1 MSKRF
6 TDTRKYRKGL
16 LRGLQGAYK
25 LLWDY
30 LYHECDH
37 AGIWEK
43 DFELAQLLLGKDMAI
58 NEADALRFFNEGEER
73 IRVIDGGRK
82 WAILPFVEF
91 QYGLPLNPEN
101 KAHAS
106 VLRSLEKH
114 GIKGLARGMHAPKDK
129 EKDTDKDKDRPTT
142 EQVAAYCKERGNRV
156 DPEKWMAY
164 YLSNGWKVGK
174 NPMKDWKAAVRTWEK
189 SEFNQPPKPES
200 ESWIEKASREA
211 QEKAAARAV
220 TP

>member
-16 LRGLQGAYK
+16 YRSLQGPYK

-43 DFELAQLLLGKDMAI
+43 DFELAQLLIGKDMPV
-58 NEADALRFFNEGEER
+58 NEDDALRLFNEGEER
-73 IRVIDGGRK
+73 IAVVDGGKK
-82 WAILPFVEF
+82 WVVLPFVEF

-101 KAHAS
+101 KAHLS
-106 VLRSLEKH
+106 VIRSLERLGVKV
-114 GIKGLARGMHAPKDK
+114 LARGIHAPKDK
-129 EKDTDKDKDRPTT
+129 EQGLGVGERNKRPTL
-142 EQVAAYCKERGNRV
+142 EEVRAYCRERGNQV

-164 YLSNGWKVGK
+164 YESNGWRVGK
-174 NPMKDWKAAVRTWEK
+174 NPMRDWKAAVRTWEK
-189 SEFNQPPKPES
+189 SEFNQPPKLTPAKS
-200 ESWIEKASREA
+200 
-211 QEKAAARAV
+211 AV
-220 TP
+220 VI

>member
-16 LRGLQGAYK
+16 YRALQAPYK

-43 DFELAQLLLGKDMAI
+43 DFELAQLLIGKDALI
-58 NEADALRFFNEGEER
+58 NEADALRFFNDGEKRIEVVEG
-73 IRVIDGGRK
+73 GKK
-82 WAILPFVEF
+82 WVVLPFVEF

-101 KAHAS
+101 KAHLS
-106 VLRSLEKH
+106 VIRSLEKL
-114 GIKGLARGMHAPKDK
+114 GLKVLARGIHAPKDK
-129 EKDTDKDKDRPTT
+129 EKDTDKEKDKDRPTL
-142 EQVAAYCKERGNRV
+142 QDVQAYCHERANKV

-164 YLSNGWKVGK
+164 YESNGWRVGK
-174 NPMKDWKAAVRTWEK
+174 NPMKNWKAAVRTWEK
-189 SEFNQPPKPES
+189 SEFNQPP
-200 ESWIEKASREA
+200 AGQVNGRRE
-211 QEKAAARAV
+211 V
-220 TP
+220 VI